1 MGPARVFEIADDTK
15 LRDALACGTWN
26 VRGFTELKLL
36 ELILHMKKKDL
47 DILCIQETR
56 ISSTSVYEEQGY
68 LVILSGDDG
77 TARSWAGVG
86 IIISPR
92 CKQRVNSHKQISD
105 RMCSVKLRVQGG
117 CVGIICV
124 YAPHNLKPLDE
135 RFGFFSGLDSEYRR
149 CSANMGKLILGDLN
163 ARVGDQQPGE
173 EDIVGSFT
181 FGKRAAHVV
190 EVPNRDLLMEL
201 CQANSLLIANTFLPG
216 EAHEKATF
224 VEPGSTHL
232 GPISEQGYN
241 MLDLFLCELT
251 MLQNFFALGSDR
263 LAVLATDH
271 FLVRAD
277 LSFDAPPQQGGK
289 YKKPSVAAL
298 ADQGANFNFAV
309 AFNQTIAELS
319 SVDGGQSA
327 AQSWEHAKL
336 AMQKASETLPK
347 PKRKANQPWISDET
361 LRLLD
366 LRREARGR
374 NDQEAER
381 RLHKEARKQAK
392 ADRTRWLDKMI
403 ETGDWQQIRALR
415 QPKRPK
421 CRRLRNSE
429 GELVESEC
437 WADTMAAHLEAVQW
451 RVRPATLS
459 DEPVRGTEL
468 PVPLGNFTE
477 AEVRAAVNGLKKKR
491 ACGPDEVPAEYW
503 QTIAET
509 EDGLTW
515 LTRLCNQCWE
525 GETMPSDW
533 HIAIVTAL
541 YKKGSVEDCGN
552 YLPISLISV
561 AYKLFATLLLKR
573 LKIAGAERRL
583 TTTQFGFRS
592 GRGTNDAIFAVRRH
606 IELALAHKGGRV
618 GILSLDWKMAFDSIN
633 TEALI
638 SASKRF
644 GVPPKLLRV
653 IQHIYADRRFSVVDG
668 ELQSTERPQRSGVSQ
683 GCPLSPFLFVM
694 LMSVVIEETKESLSI
709 EAQEQVRNGSA
720 DILLYAD
727 DTLLVS
733 SAGPCLQ
740 ELLHTVAKIGPR
752 YGLELHWSKFQ
763 LMELNARYEL
773 HAPSGDSIAARDRM
787 TYLGVTIHA
796 DGKLKSELGQK
807 IGSAWADFCKLERLW
822 KHTSLPTHRKMRIL
836 QAVVVSKLLYGLSSA
851 WLNKSEMRRLNG
863 FHC

>member
-1 MGPARVFEIADDTK
+1 
-15 LRDALACGTWN
+15 
-26 VRGFTELKLL
+26 
-36 ELILHMKKKDL
+36 
-47 DILCIQETR
+47 
-56 ISSTSVYEEQGY
+56 
-68 LVILSGDDG
+68 
-77 TARSWAGVG
+77 
-86 IIISPR
+86 
-92 CKQRVNSHKQISD
+92 
-105 RMCSVKLRVQGG
+105 
-117 CVGIICV
+117 
-124 YAPHNLKPLDE
+124 
-135 RFGFFSGLDSEYRR
+135 
-149 CSANMGKLILGDLN
+149 
-163 ARVGDQQPGE
+163 
-173 EDIVGSFT
+173 
-181 FGKRAAHVV
+181 
-190 EVPNRDLLMEL
+190 
-201 CQANSLLIANTFLPG
+201 
-216 EAHEKATF
+216 
-224 VEPGSTHL
+224 
-232 GPISEQGYN
+232 
-241 MLDLFLCELT
+241 
-251 MLQNFFALGSDR
+251 
-263 LAVLATDH
+263 
-271 FLVRAD
+271 
-277 LSFDAPPQQGGK
+277 
-289 YKKPSVAAL
+289 
-298 ADQGANFNFAV
+298 
-309 AFNQTIAELS
+309 
-319 SVDGGQSA
+319 
-327 AQSWEHAKL
+327 
-336 AMQKASETLPK
+336 
-347 PKRKANQPWISDET
+347 
-361 LRLLD
+361 
-366 LRREARGR
+366 
-374 NDQEAER
+374 
-381 RLHKEARKQAK
+381 
-392 ADRTRWLDKMI
+392 
-403 ETGDWQQIRALR
+403 
-415 QPKRPK
+415 
-421 CRRLRNSE
+421 
-429 GELVESEC
+429 
-437 WADTMAAHLEAVQW
+437 
-451 RVRPATLS
+451 
-459 DEPVRGTEL
+459 
-468 PVPLGNFTE
+468 
-477 AEVRAAVNGLKKKR
+477 
-491 ACGPDEVPAEYW
+491 
-503 QTIAET
+503 
-509 EDGLTW
+509 
-515 LTRLCNQCWE
+515 
-525 GETMPSDW
+525 MPSDW